1 MFDHSAKYFEKMA
14 EDMNVT
20 IKIPRPTK
28 RSLQASAKSNA
39 VVGAGLLAGGVLL
52 SSKAMFT
59 LGIIGLAGATALH
72 YQLKD

>member
-1 MFDHSAKYFEKMA
+1 MFDSSAKYFEKMA
-14 EDMNVT
+14 EDMGVS
-20 IKIPRPTK
+20 IKIPRPSK
-28 RSLQASAKSNA
+28 RSLQASAKSNT
-39 VVGAGLLAGGVLL
+39 VVGVGLIAGGVLL